1 MDAPQLPFI
10 PTGDIMDDDW
20 YPTFPDPPEG
30 IIDGISYIPEV
41 VLYVVRLLI
50 FLIRA
55 IVLGIGNTI
64 AGIVNIAQQIM
75 DAMSFLPSSI
85 TMPIGISIIL
95 IVVIKFL
102 KRGS

>member
-1 MDAPQLPFI
+1 MAAPQLPFI
-10 PTGDIMDDDW
+10 PTGEIMDEEW
-20 YPTFPDPPEG
+20 YPIFPDPPEG
-30 IIDGISYIPEV
+30 VIDGLTYIPEII
-41 VLYVVRLLI
+41 LYVVRLLI
-50 FLIRA
+50 FLVRA

-64 AGIVNIAQQIM
+64 AEIVNIAQQIM
-75 DAMSFLPSSI
+75 DSMSFLPSSV